1 MNTQQPEALRL
12 AYALEQATYLLSVE
26 RDNTAAELRRLHGEN
41 ERLKA
46 AQQEPVCRICNG
58 TGEMDSGGTHPWG
71 WAINIPCECTAPPA
85 QVAPVQ
91 PVQELEHITDG
102 GQCWCNPDIDYIDP
116 NTGAAVI
123 VHKEPQ

>member
-1 MNTQQPEALRL
+1 MDSKQEYKDAIEVSVIFHEGQRMLAVPKQPAP
-12 AYALEQATYLLSVE
+12 V
-26 RDNTAAELRRLHGEN
+26 
-41 ERLKA
+41 
-46 AQQEPVCRICNG
+46 QEPVAWGNFKEDG
-58 TGEMDSGGTHPWG
+58 TLVGLSQHPEDQKNWT
-71 WAINIPCECTAPPA
+71 NRKPLYTTPPA